1 MMTAQELANKGIAIY
16 NDRENWTY
24 CQGGLGE
31 LGESKRIHN
40 LYEYYYKQPNKS
52 KYMTLPYQD
61 WLAQY
66 GQGRRCTDCSNF
78 FNVLLGYDTNYY
90 SVWRLGTLP
99 QFEGELKDTPAGT
112 CVWMNGHVGLAIG
125 NGKFIDF
132 PHYNTTCR
140 MGDIAGSLFT
150 KAVYLPEIEY
160 STPVKL
166 EVTVTDRDRK
176 VGDKITYQDFVV
188 KTIYSD
194 GSSKVNTQYNY
205 TPGLITYPE
214 CQVAIVYEGLVTYV
228 TLTAKAS
235 GDFYAVMVPAGSADE
250 ALAIQADAI
259 QKGYVDTAIVQ
270 I

>member
-1 MMTAQELANKGIAIY
+1 
-16 NDRENWTY
+16 
-24 CQGGLGE
+24 
-31 LGESKRIHN
+31 
-40 LYEYYYKQPNKS
+40 
-52 KYMTLPYQD
+52 
-61 WLAQY
+61 
-66 GQGRRCTDCSNF
+66 
-78 FNVLLGYDTNYY
+78 
-90 SVWRLGTLP
+90 
-99 QFEGELKDTPAGT
+99 
-112 CVWMNGHVGLAIG
+112 MNGHVGLAIG
-125 NGKFIDF
+125 NGEFIDF

-140 MGDIAGSLFT
+140 RGLIEGSLFT

-160 STPVKL
+160 NTPVKL

-194 GSSKVNTQYNY
+194 GSSKINTEYNY
-205 TPGLITYPE
+205 TPGIITYPE

-250 ALAIQADAI
+250 ALAIQADVI